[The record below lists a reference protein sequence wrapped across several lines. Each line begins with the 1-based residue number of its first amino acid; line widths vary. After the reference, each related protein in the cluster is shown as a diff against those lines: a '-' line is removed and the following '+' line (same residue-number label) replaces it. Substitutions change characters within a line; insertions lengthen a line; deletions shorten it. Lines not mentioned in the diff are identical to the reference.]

1 MCLLLKVRRVN
12 CQVISK
18 HEFEEYAV
26 VSLEDNIINLEERGE
41 ESQHLGFKA
50 R

>member
-1 MCLLLKVRRVN
+1 M
-12 CQVISK
+12 ISK

-26 VSLEDNIINLEERGE
+26 VSPEDNIINLEEERGE
-41 ESQHLGFKA
+41 ESQHMGFKA